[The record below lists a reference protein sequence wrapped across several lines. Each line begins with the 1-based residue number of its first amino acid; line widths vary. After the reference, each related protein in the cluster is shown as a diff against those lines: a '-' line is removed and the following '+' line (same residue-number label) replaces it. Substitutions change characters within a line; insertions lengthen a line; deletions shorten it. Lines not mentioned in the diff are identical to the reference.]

1 MSRFFIVPVGLLIL
15 MIVVLGVGLTLDP
28 RQAPSPFI
36 DKPTPAFSLTDLK
49 HPYRTLNTHDI
60 LGKVWLVNVWASWC
74 VSCRGEHPLLMEL
87 ARSSKVSLFGL
98 NYKDRREDAL
108 RWLDSIRRHR
118 GGILNVASITGFV
131 PGPGMAAPLSP
142 GYGSIES
149 VGVSLFTTYVLPFEI
164 TGLLMLTAVIG
175 AVVLAR
181 KKIA

>member
-108 RWLDSIRRHR
+108 RWLDSIGDPYRLIAADTTGQVGLEWGVQGTPESFVVDRQGMIR
-118 GGILNVASITGFV
+118 FEQIGPLTPDVLRNEIL
-131 PGPGMAAPLSP
+131 PLIDRLQTERLS
-142 GYGSIES
+142 
-149 VGVSLFTTYVLPFEI
+149 
-164 TGLLMLTAVIG
+164 
-175 AVVLAR
+175 R
-181 KKIA
+181 N